1 MISIR
6 RYLTR
11 AVMGLVL
18 LCALLSGL
26 AAWLITKHELEE
38 MFDAQ
43 LSQFGRIVTGMID
56 INMDSQD
63 YQALADRLTQPGHA
77 ARFYSIEGNNTSSGI
92 VMDTHST
99 SAPRRFREEE
109 RVLSL
114 GFWNSDRT
122 PRMLSAEWN
131 DKGPFPPPEETGYRW
146 VSYDDEEWRVFSIY
160 DKEHG
165 VWVSTGLRDDF
176 QQELANKILLGNSL
190 PFLLILP
197 PLGLALWWVI
207 RHGLRPI
214 NDLSDEVSRRYH
226 QDLTPIDQ
234 EPPRELTGL
243 RDSLNAFIERLRM
256 ALDRERRFTADAAHE
271 LRTPLAA
278 LKIHLDNA
286 RASQQD
292 HQVSLDKARQ
302 GIERLQ
308 RVVDQL
314 LTLARVERTPQ
325 RQLDL
330 VDLYP
335 IASELAGEMWPLAGR
350 RQQQLEMSGLSRL
363 EVCADPT
370 ELGVLLRNLLDNA
383 LRYTPNGGTVTLHL
397 DRADGQPMI
406 QVIDDGPGVPDG
418 SLEKITERFHR
429 ANQRMTGS
437 GLGLSIVKQLT
448 QRQKASLVINNRQPQ
463 GLIVTVIWP
472 TRQA

>member
-1 MISIR
+1 MTSIR

-18 LCALLSGL
+18 LGAILSGL
-26 AAWLITKHELEE
+26 AAWLITRHELEE

-77 ARFYSIEGNNTSSGI
+77 ARFYSMEEDDTSGI
-92 VMDTHST
+92 VMDTHSVNT
-99 SAPRRFREEE
+99 PQRFREEE
-109 RVLSL
+109 RLLSL
-114 GFWNSDRT
+114 GFWNSDRS

-131 DKGPFPPPEETGYRW
+131 DNGPFPPPKETGYRW
-146 VSYDDEEWRVFSIY
+146 VTYDSENWRVFSIY
-160 DKEHG
+160 DEQHG
-165 VWVSTGLRDDF
+165 VWVSTGLREDF
-176 QQELANKILLGNSL
+176 QQELVSKILLGNSI

-197 PLGLALWWVI
+197 LLGFALWWVI
-207 RHGLRPI
+207 RRGLRPI
-214 NDLSDEVSRRYH
+214 DNLSAEVARRYH
-226 QDLTPIDQ
+226 QDLTPIEQAPPQ
-234 EPPRELTGL
+234 ELWGL

-271 LRTPLAA
+271 LRTPLAG

-286 RASQQD
+286 RASEQD
-292 HQVSLDKARQ
+292 YQSSLDKARQ

-314 LTLARVERTPQ
+314 LTLARVERSPQ
-325 RQLDL
+325 RQQDV

-335 IASELAGEMWPLAGR
+335 IASQLAGEMWPLASH
-350 RQQQLEMSGLSRL
+350 RQQQLEMSGLSAL
-363 EVCADPT
+363 EVRADPT

-383 LRYTPNGGTVTLHL
+383 LRYTPDGGTVMLHL
-397 DRADGQPMI
+397 DRIQGQPMI
-406 QVIDDGPGVPDG
+406 QVIDDGPGVPAE

-448 QRQKASLVINNRQPQ
+448 QRQQATLVIHNREPH
-463 GLIVTVIWP
+463 GLIVTVTWP
-472 TRQA
+472 PLQPH

>member
-6 RYLTR
+6 RYLTQ

-18 LCALLSGL
+18 LGALLSGL

-77 ARFYSIEGNNTSSGI
+77 ARFYSMEDSDDAGL
-92 VMDTHST
+92 VMDTHSVNT
-99 SAPRRFREEE
+99 PRRFREEE
-109 RVLSL
+109 RLLSL
-114 GFWNSDRT
+114 GFWNSDLT

-131 DKGPFPPPEETGYRW
+131 DKGPFPPPQKTGYRW
-146 VSYDDEEWRVFSIY
+146 VSYDNEEWRVFSIY

-176 QQELANKILLGNSL
+176 QQELVNKILLGNSI

-197 PLGLALWWVI
+197 LLGIALWWVI
-207 RHGLRPI
+207 RRGLRPI
-214 NDLSDEVSRRYH
+214 DNLSAEVSRRYH
-226 QDLTPIDQ
+226 QDLTPIEQD
-234 EPPRELTGL
+234 PPRELTGL

-286 RASQQD
+286 RASEQD
-292 HQVSLDKARQ
+292 HQSSLDKARQ

-314 LTLARVERTPQ
+314 LTLARVERTPH
-325 RQLDL
+325 RQLDV

-350 RQQQLEMSGLSRL
+350 RRQQLEMSGLSSL
-363 EVCADPT
+363 ELRADPT

-383 LRYTPNGGTVTLHL
+383 LRYTPDGGTVTLHL
-397 DRADGQPMI
+397 DRANGQPMI
-406 QVIDDGPGVPDG
+406 QVIDDGPGVPDE

-448 QRQKASLVINNRQPQ
+448 QRQKATLAIDNRQPH

-472 TRQA
+472 VLQPS

>member
-1 MISIR
+1 MMSIR
-6 RYLTR
+6 RYLTQ

-18 LCALLSGL
+18 MSALLSGL

-77 ARFYSIEGNNTSSGI
+77 ARFYNMEGSDNSSL
-92 VMDTHST
+92 VMDTHSMT
-99 SAPRRFREEE
+99 APRRFREEE
-109 RVLSL
+109 RLLSL
-114 GFWNSDRT
+114 GFWNTDRT

-131 DKGPFPPPEETGYRW
+131 DKGPFPPPQKTGYRW
-146 VSYDDEEWRVFSIY
+146 VSYDKEEWRVFSIY

-176 QQELANKILLGNSL
+176 QQELVDKILLGNSI

-197 PLGLALWWVI
+197 LLGIALWWVI
-207 RHGLRPI
+207 RRGLRPI
-214 NDLSDEVSRRYH
+214 DNLSAEVSRRYH
-226 QDLTPIDQ
+226 QDLTPIEQ
-234 EPPRELTGL
+234 APPRELKGL

-286 RASQQD
+286 RTSQQD
-292 HQVSLDKARQ
+292 HQSSLDKARQ

-325 RQLDL
+325 RQLDR

-350 RQQQLEMSGLSRL
+350 RHQQLEMSGLSSL
-363 EVCADPT
+363 ELRADPT

-383 LRYTPNGGTVTLHL
+383 LRYTPDGGTVMLHL
-397 DRADGQPMI
+397 DRANGQPMI
-406 QVIDDGPGVPDG
+406 QVIDNGPGVPDE

-448 QRQKASLVINNRQPQ
+448 QRQKASLVIDNRQPH

-472 TRQA
+472 ALQPS

>member
-6 RYLTR
+6 RYLMR

-77 ARFYSIEGNNTSSGI
+77 ARFYSIEGSPNAGL
-92 VMDTHST
+92 VMETPSM
-99 SAPRRFREEE
+99 SAPRRFRPEE
-109 RVLSL
+109 RMLSL

-131 DKGPFPPPEETGYRW
+131 DKGPFPPPQKTGYRW
-146 VSYDDEEWRVFSIY
+146 ISYDNEKWRVFSLY
-160 DKEHG
+160 DQEHG
-165 VWVSTGLRDDF
+165 VWVSTGLRDGF
-176 QQELANKILLGNSL
+176 QQELINKILLGNSL

-207 RHGLRPI
+207 RRGLRPI

-292 HQVSLDKARQ
+292 HQMSLDKARQ

-363 EVCADPT
+363 EVRADPT

-406 QVIDDGPGVPDG
+406 QVIDDGPGVPDE

-448 QRQKASLVINNRQPQ
+448 QRQKASLVINNRQPK

-472 TRQA
+472 TRQV